1 MNTITES
8 KHATEHTKAW
18 FFKLP
23 AGSTA
28 VRLALALAAGFLVG
42 LPCARAQTNL
52 ATMDSDFILTAAQG
66 GMTEVALGELATEKG
81 VRDDVKGLGKMMV
94 KAHKSMNDDLK
105 SLATQKGVI
114 LPTTLDAKHQ
124 AIVDK
129 MTALTGTEFDDA
141 YIAGMVKGHTKD
153 AKAFKSESATTQDAD
168 IKGFLDKSIP
178 VVEMHLKHVTAM
190 QK

>member
-1 MNTITES
+1 MNIITES

-18 FFKLP
+18 FLKLP

-28 VRLALALAAGFLVG
+28 ARLALALAAGLLVACPG
-42 LPCARAQTNL
+42 AQAQTNL
-52 ATMDSDFILTAAQG
+52 ATMDSDFIVTAAQG
-66 GMTEVALGELATEKG
+66 SMTEVALGQLATEKG

-94 KAHKSMNDDLK
+94 KAHTKMGDDLK

-124 AIVDK
+124 AHLDK

-153 AKAFKSESATTQDAD
+153 AKAFKNESDSTQDAD

>member
-1 MNTITES
+1 MTTITDS
-8 KHATEHTKAW
+8 KHATGHTQAW
-18 FFKLP
+18 FSILTV
-23 AGSTA
+23 GSTA
-28 VRLALALAAGFLVG
+28 FRLALALAAGFLVG

-66 GMTEVALGELATEKG
+66 GMTEVALGQLAADKG

-94 KAHKSMNDDLK
+94 KAHTKMNDDLK

-124 AIVDK
+124 ALVDK

-178 VVEMHLKHVTAM
+178 VVEMHLKHATAM